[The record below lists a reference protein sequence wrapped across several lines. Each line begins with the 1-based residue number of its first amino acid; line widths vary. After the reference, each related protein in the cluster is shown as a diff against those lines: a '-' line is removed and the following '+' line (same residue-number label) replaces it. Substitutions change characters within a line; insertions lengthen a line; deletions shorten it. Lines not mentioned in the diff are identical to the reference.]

1 MALTLRLS
9 DDEQRSLATHAE
21 RSGMSQNEVL
31 RAALRDY
38 IERQSR
44 AELLAEV
51 MDSEL
56 PPYAEA
62 LERLGQ

>member
-1 MALTLRLS
+1 
-9 DDEQRSLATHAE
+9 
-21 RSGMSQNEVL
+21 MSQNEVL

-44 AELLAEV
+44 AELLTEI